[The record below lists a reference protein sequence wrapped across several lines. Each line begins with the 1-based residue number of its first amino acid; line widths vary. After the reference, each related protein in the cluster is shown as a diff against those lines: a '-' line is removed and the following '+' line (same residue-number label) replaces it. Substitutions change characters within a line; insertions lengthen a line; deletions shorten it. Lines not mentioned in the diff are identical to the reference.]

1 MPFTLSHPALIVP
14 LRRYS
19 RWCSFS
25 ALAVGSMIPDF
36 EYFLRMASVS
46 IYSHT
51 MAGAVW
57 FDLPLGLLVLALFQN
72 IIREPLSQN
81 LPAAIQRRLPEFS
94 AHDWNR
100 YFLAHPVVVLF
111 SLLIGT
117 ISHLVW
123 DSVTHQTGFVVMMV
137 PVLQK
142 TVSLYFFE
150 YPLYRILQHV
160 STVLGA
166 YIIGR
171 TVWKLPVRSV
181 TVKSANISF
190 WGAIALIAVMIVA
203 VHFDGSLTGFNYKKF
218 VISTISAGLFG
229 LVIVSFIR
237 RIRPMV

>member
-14 LRRYS
+14 LRRYPRLFS
-19 RWCSFS
+19 LS

-51 MAGAVW
+51 MWGAVW

-94 AHDWNR
+94 AQGWNR
-100 YFLAHPVVVLF
+100 YFRTHPVIVLF

-117 ISHLVW
+117 ASHLVW
-123 DSVTHQTGFVVMMV
+123 DSVTHQTGLVVMML

-142 TVSLYFFE
+142 NVSLYFFE

-160 STVLGA
+160 STILGA

-171 TVWKLPVRSV
+171 IVWRMPVRSV
-181 TVKSANISF
+181 SVRNANASF
-190 WGAIALIAVMIVA
+190 WGAIGLIAMLIVA
-203 VHFDGSLTGFNYKKF
+203 VHFDGFMAGFNYKKF

-229 LVIVSFIR
+229 LFIVSFIR
-237 RIRPMV
+237 RMRPTA